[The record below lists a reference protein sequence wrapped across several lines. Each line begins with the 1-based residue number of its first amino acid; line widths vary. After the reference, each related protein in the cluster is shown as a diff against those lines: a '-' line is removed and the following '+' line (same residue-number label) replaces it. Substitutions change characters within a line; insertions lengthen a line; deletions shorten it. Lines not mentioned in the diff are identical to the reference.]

1 MAVIWVVIP
10 QAVLRHIIEIIW
22 NIAAFVRI
30 ESYCSDRRATCLEDK
45 AETVIQSVPP
55 MARITKDAKS
65 MVGDQQFDTD
75 SIGQRRHKSTF
86 GARK

>member
-10 QAVLRHIIEIIW
+10 LAVLRHINEIIW
-22 NIAAFVRI
+22 NIAAFAKI

-55 MARITKDAKS
+55 TARITKDAKS
-65 MVGDQQFDTD
+65 MVGDQQFDTG
-75 SIGQRRHKSTF
+75 SIGQRRRKPTF